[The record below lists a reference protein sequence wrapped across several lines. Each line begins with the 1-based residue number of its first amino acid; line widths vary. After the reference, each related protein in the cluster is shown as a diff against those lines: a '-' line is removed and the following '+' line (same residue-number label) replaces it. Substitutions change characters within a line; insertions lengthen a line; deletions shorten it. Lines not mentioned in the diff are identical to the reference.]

1 MQIPAAGP
9 EVSAPGATKQRAAG
23 EDERM
28 AELELMFLRLVG
40 NVEYLNGESAE
51 LCRRLGALELVS
63 AAEAASP

>member
-1 MQIPAAGP
+1 MNQTTVEADGNPR
-9 EVSAPGATKQRAAG
+9 GARTQRAVG
-23 EDERM
+23 ENERM
-28 AELELMFLRLVG
+28 AELELMFFRLVG